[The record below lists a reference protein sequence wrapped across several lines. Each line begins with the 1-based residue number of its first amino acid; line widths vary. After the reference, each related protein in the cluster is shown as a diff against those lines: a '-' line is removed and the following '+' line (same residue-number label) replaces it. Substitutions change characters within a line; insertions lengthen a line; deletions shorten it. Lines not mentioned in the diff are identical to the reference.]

1 MSSVGHIVGKYF
13 ECFVHGRDGM
23 RGMSA
28 HDGDVDLAWSSD
40 QERVFPEREFGG
52 VDFDAD
58 GLRYWGSSLRG
69 CDWIGRDLGG
79 AD

>member
-1 MSSVGHIVGKYF
+1 MSSVGDIVGKYF

-40 QERVFPEREFGG
+40 QERVFRNVNLVVWILMLTDCVIGG
-52 VDFDAD
+52 
-58 GLRYWGSSLRG
+58 RH
-69 CDWIGRDLGG
+69 
-79 AD
+79 